1 MGTEDGRQWLM
12 NQGRA
17 VFSQMISFLPD
28 REFRRCVERYRG
40 DIRLRGFSCWDQYLA
55 MAFAQLTYRESLR
68 DIEACLRSMQGKLYH
83 LGFRGKVARS
93 TLADANE
100 SHDWRIFANFA
111 QVLIGIARPLHARDP
126 IGVDL
131 EQSLYA
137 LDSTTIDLCLSLF
150 PWAKFR
156 RRKAAVKMHT
166 LLDLHGNIPTFIRVT
181 SGDVHDVNILDE
193 IMPEAGAFY
202 VMDRGYIDFQRLFVF
217 TLSSAFFVVRTKSNV
232 LLQRRY
238 SHPVDKSTGV
248 RSDQTVILTSFESAS
263 VYPDALRRVSYFDAE
278 TNKQLKFLTNNFV
291 LPALTIAQIYKCRWQ
306 VELFFKWIKQHL
318 RIKAFYGTSENAV
331 KTQIWIA
338 VSVYVLVAIVRKRL
352 GLEASLYQTLQI
364 LSVTLFEK
372 TPILCA
378 LQALDAGANLTEN
391 VNQLILFDL

>member
-1 MGTEDGRQWLM
+1 M
-12 NQGRA
+12 NLGQT
-17 VFSQMISFLPD
+17 VFSQLIEHLPSY
-28 REFRRCVERYRG
+28 EFQKCVARYRG
-40 DIRLRGFSCWDQYLA
+40 DSYLRGFSCLDQYLA

-68 DIEACLRSMQGKLYH
+68 DIEACLRSVGRKLYH
-83 LGFRGKVARS
+83 MGLRGKVSRT

-100 SHDWRIFANFA
+100 RHDWRIYADFA
-111 QVLIGIARPLHARDP
+111 QVLIGIARPLYAHDP

-131 EQSLYA
+131 THSLYA

-156 RRKAAVKMHT
+156 KQKGAVKMHT
-166 LLDLHGNIPTFIRVT
+166 LLDLHGNIPTFISIT
-181 SGDVHDVNILDE
+181 DGKVHDVNVLDE
-193 IMPEAGAFY
+193 IDPEAGAFY
-202 VMDRGYIDFQRLFVF
+202 VMDRGYVDFERLYRF
-217 TLSSAFFVVRTKSNV
+217 TLSAAFFVVRTKSNV
-232 LLQRRY
+232 VLQRRY

-248 RSDQTVILTSFESAS
+248 RSDHTVILTAIDSAKA
-263 VYPDALRRVSYFDAE
+263 YPEQLRRVSYLDVKTRKRF
-278 TNKQLKFLTNNFV
+278 KFLTNNFT
-291 LPALTIAQIYKCRWQ
+291 LPALTIAQIYKSRWQ

-352 GLEASLYQTLQI
+352 GLEASLYQILQI

-372 TPILCA
+372 TPILRA
-378 LQALDAGANLTEN
+378 LQASDSECDLLDSS
-391 VNQLILFDL
+391 NQLILFDF

>member
-1 MGTEDGRQWLM
+1 MNAGRT
-12 NQGRA
+12 
-17 VFSQMISFLPD
+17 VFSQLIEFLPHQEFQKCVVRYAGD
-28 REFRRCVERYRG
+28 RY
-40 DIRLRGFSCWDQYLA
+40 LKNLSCWDQYLA

-100 SHDWRIFANFA
+100 SHDWRIFADFA
-111 QVLIGIARPLHARDP
+111 QVLIGIAQPLHARDP
-126 IGVDL
+126 MGVDL
-131 EQSLYA
+131 QQSLYA

-150 PWAKFR
+150 PWARFR

-181 SGDVHDVNILDE
+181 SGDVHDVNLLDE

-248 RSDQTVILTSFESAS
+248 RSDQTVILASFESAS

-278 TNKQLKFLTNNFV
+278 TSQWLKFLTNNFT
-291 LPALTIAQIYKCRWQ
+291 LPALTIAQIYKQRWQ

-318 RIKAFYGTSENAV
+318 RIKAFYGISENAV

-352 GLEASLYQTLQI
+352 ALEASLYQILQI
-364 LSVTLFEK
+364 LSLTLFEK

-378 LQALDAGANLTEN
+378 LQAIDHDANFAEHA
-391 VNQLILFDL
+391 NQLILFNF